1 MIYKIIE
8 QIAQEPSTNK
18 KEEIL
23 REHKDNET
31 LKLVCYLAESPRI
44 KFYLKQIPEP
54 LKVNYKTDFYYNLQ
68 ALDLIYTREWTGDMA
83 KHHLSKILG
92 SSSEQEREIIKRI
105 VLKDLR
111 MNCGTKI
118 MNKVWPNLIETTP
131 YQGAKPFSRT
141 LVEKLLDKG
150 KVVAQ
155 LKMDGCYSN
164 AIIYKGSVE
173 FVSRQGEIQHIPSLG
188 FEKLPDGVLNGELT
202 LKGYSNRAKA
212 NGIIRS
218 IIDIE
223 GKSEEWG
230 KVETE
235 KKKKAFEKKNNISYQ
250 EALTLIEYTAWDY
263 LTLEEYYD
271 KKSNRPYFRRLGK
284 LYDLGIPV
292 VEERILN
299 SFEDIMGYYS
309 EVVGKGLEGIIV
321 KGYGSE
327 WKDGKPNWSIKIKEE
342 IHLDL
347 EIVGY
352 NLGTGKNEGF
362 VSSVICR
369 SSCGKLRTVPTGMTE
384 EQMKDF
390 TENQEEYLG
399 KILEV
404 KCSGL
409 SQDKDGNYSTLH
421 PVLIEVRND
430 KDVADNLEEIL
441 NIVNNG

>member
-1 MIYKIIE
+1 MIYNIIE

-18 KEEIL
+18 KEDIL
-23 REHKDNET
+23 REHKDNPV

-44 KFYLKQIPEP
+44 KFYLKQIPEYNDRLGDKP
-54 LKVNYKTDFYYNLQ
+54 FDFILKNLDVIYNRELTGYQAVEYLQ
-68 ALDLIYTREWTGDMA
+68 NC
-83 KHHLSKILG
+83 LSDC
-92 SSSEQEREIIKRI
+92 SSEGDREIIKRI

-111 MNCGTKI
+111 MNLGTKI

-131 YQGAKPFSRT
+131 YQGAKPFSKD
-141 LVEKLLDKG
+141 LVNKLLNKG

-173 FVSRQGEIQHIPSLG
+173 FVSRQGEVQHIPTLG

-202 LKGYSNRAKA
+202 LRGFNNRAQA

-223 GKSEEWG
+223 GKSEERG
-230 KVETE
+230 AKETE
-235 KKKKAFEKKNNISYQ
+235 KKKKAFEKKNNISYE

-284 LYDLGIPV
+284 LYDLGVPV

-299 SFEDIMGYYS
+299 TFEDIMSYYS
-309 EVVGKGLEGIIV
+309 EVVNKGLEGIIV
-321 KGYGSE
+321 KGYDSE

-352 NLGTGKNEGF
+352 KIGTGKNHGL
-362 VSSVICR
+362 VSSVICL

-390 TENQEEYLG
+390 TENQKTYLG
-399 KILEV
+399 RILEV

-409 SQDKDGNYSTLH
+409 SQDKEGNYSTLH

-430 KDVADNLEEIL
+430 KEVADSLEEIL
-441 NIVNNG
+441 NIVNG